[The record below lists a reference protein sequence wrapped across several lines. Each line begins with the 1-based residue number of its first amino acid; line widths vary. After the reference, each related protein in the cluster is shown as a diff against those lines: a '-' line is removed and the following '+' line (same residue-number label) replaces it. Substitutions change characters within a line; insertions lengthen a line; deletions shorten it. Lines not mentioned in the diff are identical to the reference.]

1 MKQKQR
7 KFGPVAF
14 VFLVICVLALVA
26 VIYYAIDR
34 RLPSKKRISSEDYF
48 SITSSDEIGLTYG
61 ATVSDTPGRNV
72 DGTIYLPYDAVHS
85 LNHSF
90 YYEEK
95 TKTLII
101 TTPTKVFT
109 ESLADGGASEDKK
122 AEILDGTLYIS
133 LDLVKQYS
141 DVAVKSYKDPA
152 HVMVQTVFDYAAATV
167 SNDAKLRKSASI
179 KADIV
184 ADLKKNQTVRALDV
198 STSGKAENEKKDG
211 WTRVLTSNGYI
222 GYVQDENLGSVRE
235 KKDSHKSPIGT
246 YTTLNDGSTINLA
259 FHQTTSQSSNN
270 ALSTVL
276 QNVKGVNT
284 LAPTWFFLTNEQ
296 GNMKSLASKT
306 YVDQAHAAGYKVWA
320 VMNDFDGGVASSEA
334 TGGSLS
340 TYRNRQQMI
349 KTVIDGAKGAGV
361 DGINV
366 DFEHVNRDSAPA
378 FLEMVRELSVQC
390 RNNHLVLSIDNYVP
404 TFTSYMGR
412 TEQARV
418 ADYVVTMCYDEHASG
433 AEEAGS
439 VASLPFVRKGI
450 QDTLKEVPASKVIAA
465 IPFFTRLW
473 TSTGSGKPASRAYG
487 MSDAKNAAESLGMK
501 LAWSESSGQNYGKIQ
516 KNGSTYQ
523 IWLEDDRSIK
533 AKMQVIRKADIAGVA
548 EWKLGQEDSGVW
560 SVIEEGLK

>member
-14 VFLVICVLALVA
+14 VLVVVCVLALVA
-26 VIYYAIDR
+26 IIYYAIDR
-34 RLPSKKRISSEDYF
+34 HLPSKKRISSDDYF
-48 SITSSDEIGLTYG
+48 STTSSDEIGLTYG
-61 ATVSDTPGRNV
+61 ATVSETPGRNV
-72 DGTIYLPYDAVHS
+72 DGTVYLPYDAVHS

-95 TKTLII
+95 TKTLIV

-122 AEILDGTLYIS
+122 TEVLDGTVYIS

-141 DVAVKSYKDPA
+141 DVTVRTYKKPA

-167 SNDAKLRKSASI
+167 NDDAELRKSASI

-184 ADLKKNQTVRALDV
+184 ADLKKNQTVRAIDV
-198 STSGKAENEKKDG
+198 NTNGKAQSEKHDG

-222 GYVQDENLGSVRE
+222 GYVQDENLENIRE
-235 KKDSHKSPIGT
+235 KKDSHTSPIGT

-270 ALSTVL
+270 ALPTVL
-276 QNVKGVNT
+276 QNVTGVNT
-284 LAPTWFFLTNEQ
+284 LAPTWFFLSNGQ
-296 GNMKSLASKT
+296 GGMKSLASKT
-306 YVDQAHAAGYKVWA
+306 YVDAAHAAGYKVWA
-320 VMNDFDGGVASSEA
+320 VMNDFDGGVASASA
-334 TGGSLS
+334 TAGSLS

-349 KTVIDGAKGAGV
+349 KTVIDGAKGAGA

-390 RNNHLVLSIDNYVP
+390 RNNKLVLSVDNYVP

-418 ADYVVTMCYDEHASG
+418 ADYVVTMCYDEHTNGS
-433 AEEAGS
+433 EEAGS
-439 VASLPFVRKGI
+439 VASLPFVQKGI
-450 QDTLKEVPASKVIAA
+450 EDTLKEVPAGKVIAA

-473 TSTGSGKPASRAYG
+473 TSTGSGKPTSRAYG
-487 MSDAKNAAESLGMK
+487 MTDAENAVKSLGMK
-501 LAWSESSGQNYGKIQ
+501 LSWRASSGQNYGKIQ

-560 SVIEEGLK
+560 SVIEDGLE